1 MMANTYGQ
9 QFQSANVM
17 LTGLK
22 SNADILAKWGI
33 DQAFLTNFEK
43 VYKDTLSFNAEQQ
56 ALKARL
62 KEKTAAVTQNIATL
76 RKLRR
81 VARNTVKEQLPQES
95 WKEFGIQATR

>member
-1 MMANTYGQ
+1 MATSYGQ
-9 QFQSANVM
+9 QFQSTKVM
-17 LTGLK
+17 LEGLK
-22 SNADILAKWGI
+22 SNTECLSKWGI

-43 VYKDTLSFNAEQQ
+43 VYQDTMDINAEQQ

-62 KEKTAAVTQNIATL
+62 KEKTATVTQNIATL

-81 VARNTVKEQLPQES
+81 VARYTVKEQIPQDS